1 VNNASEAREG
11 RLGALY
17 DPASVTVVG
26 ASDSPAKWGYWLAK
40 GALAG
45 VTRRRVYLVNRRRTP
60 VLGQPTFGS
69 LADLPEPTDLVVV
82 AVPGSEAPSVVTEA
96 VAARA
101 RALVVIPDVG
111 REAESKIRAALE
123 TSTARLLGP
132 NCMGIVDHGAGLQL
146 IWGSLP
152 PGRVGLVSQSG
163 NLGLEIGRHLARAGA
178 GVSRF
183 VSLGNQWDI
192 DAADV
197 INDLVDDPTTSVIA
211 CYLES
216 LGEEGRLA
224 GALCRARAAR
234 KPVVLLS
241 VGISEASARAARS
254 HTGALVTPRRAL
266 EALCEATGA
275 VRAASAGHL
284 VDTACVL
291 MASGAPAPSAPAPSA
306 PAPSAPAPGVLDAG
320 ALDAAEPQACRR
332 HRVAV
337 VGDSGGQGALAADAF
352 VEEGLEVPEL
362 QGTTCARLRE
372 VAGVAGA
379 AGNPVDLA
387 GAGEADLENYARVV
401 DVLLGSHE
409 VDSVVLTGYFGDY
422 ASDDP
427 TRSEHEAEVAHRIA
441 ALVTQHGLPVVV
453 HSMARGTPAL
463 DVLRHGGVPV
473 FERIDEAAAALSVA
487 ARWWGPARAWC
498 TASKPPRAVRRAIPR
513 LAHGPSDLPGSP
525 APRQL
530 DYVAARALI
539 TSYGVQF
546 PSFVVVPCGG
556 DRDEVR
562 DEDLATCCARSLEAA
577 LKIGF
582 PVVIKAMGTTHKSEA
597 GAVALD
603 VPDATALGAVVDR
616 MLRRLRPSALSVEE
630 LVHDPAGKELL
641 VGVRRDPQLG
651 LITVLGAG
659 GVTAELANDHVMALS
674 PVRPDEVRGFL
685 GRLRLAPLFEGFRG
699 SPALDV
705 TALAP
710 IITALERAMSDNPS
724 LVEIEVNPVLVRPV
738 GAVALDARAV
748 IAP

>member
-1 VNNASEAREG
+1 MSNASEAREG

-17 DPASVTVVG
+17 NPASVTVVG
-26 ASDSPAKWGYWLAK
+26 ASDSSAKWGYWLAK

-45 VTRRRVYLVNRRRTP
+45 ATRRRVYLVNRRRAP

-69 LADLPEPTDLVVV
+69 LADLPEAPDLVVV
-82 AVPGSEAPSVVTEA
+82 TVPGPEVPAVVTA
-96 VAARA
+96 AIAARA
-101 RALVVIPDVG
+101 RSLVVIPDIG
-111 REAESKIRAALE
+111 REAETTIRAALA
-123 TSTARLLGP
+123 TSATRLLGP
-132 NCMGIVDHGAGLQL
+132 NCMGIVDHGARLQL

-192 DAADV
+192 DAADM
-197 INDLVDDPTTSVIA
+197 IGDLVDDPATLVIA

-216 LGEEGRLA
+216 LGAQGRLVE
-224 GALCRARAAR
+224 ALCRARAAR

-241 VGISEASARAARS
+241 VGVSEASARAARS
-254 HTGALVTPRRAL
+254 HTGALVTPRRVL

-275 VRAASAGHL
+275 VGVRNAGQL
-284 VDTACVL
+284 VDAACVL
-291 MASGAPAPSAPAPSA
+291 MASGAPASGP
-306 PAPSAPAPGVLDAG
+306 
-320 ALDAAEPQACRR
+320 LDAAEPRARRR

-352 VEEGLEVPEL
+352 VEEGLDVPEL
-362 QGTTCARLRE
+362 HGTTCARLRE
-372 VAGVAGA
+372 GAGVAGA
-379 AGNPVDLA
+379 ACNPVDLA

-401 DVLLGSHE
+401 HALLGSLE

-427 TRSEHEAEVAHRIA
+427 SRAAYESEVAHRIV
-441 ALVTQHGLPVVV
+441 ALVKQHGCPVLV
-453 HSMARGTPAL
+453 HSMARGMPAL
-463 DVLRHGGVPV
+463 DVLRNGGVPV

-487 ARWWGPARAWC
+487 ARWWGPARSWC
-498 TASKPPRAVRRAIPR
+498 TASEPARAVPQAASR
-513 LAHGPSDLPGSP
+513 LVHGLSDRTHSP
-525 APRQL
+525 VPRQL

-539 TSYGVQF
+539 ASYGVRF
-546 PSFVVVPCGG
+546 PSFVAVPCDCDSDDGERG
-556 DRDEVR
+556 DGDEVR
-562 DEDLATCCARSLEAA
+562 DEDLTTCRARALEAA

-582 PVVIKAMGTTHKSEA
+582 PVVVKAVGTTHKSEA

-603 VPDATALGAVVDR
+603 VPDATTLDAVVDR
-616 MLRRLRPSALSVEE
+616 MVRRLHPSAISVEE
-630 LVHDPAGKELL
+630 LVHDPAGRELL
-641 VGVRRDPQLG
+641 VGVRRDPPIG
-651 LITVLGAG
+651 LVTILGAG
-659 GVTAELANDHVMALS
+659 GVTAELSDDHVMALS
-674 PVRPDEVRGFL
+674 PVQADEVRGL
-685 GRLRLAPLFEGFRG
+685 LRRLRLAPLLTGFRG

-710 IITALERAMSDNPS
+710 IVMALERAMSDDPS
-724 LVEIEVNPVLVRPV
+724 LVEIEVNPVLVCPV

-748 IAP
+748 TAP

>member
-1 VNNASEAREG
+1 MSTTGEARASRPGAGRIGEG
-11 RLGALY
+11 GLGALY

-26 ASDSPAKWGYWLAK
+26 ASGSSAKWGYWLAK

-45 VTRRRVYLVNRRRTP
+45 AARRRVYLVNRRQAP
-60 VLGQPTFGS
+60 VLGQPTFAS
-69 LADLPEPTDLVVV
+69 LADLPEAPDLVVV
-82 AVPGSEAPSVVTEA
+82 AVPGPEVPAVVTAA
-96 VAARA
+96 VAAGA
-101 RALVVIPDVG
+101 RSLVVIPDVD
-111 REAESKIRAALE
+111 RDAETAIRAALA
-123 TSTARLLGP
+123 TSATRLLGP
-132 NCMGIVDHGAGLQL
+132 NCMGIVDHAAGLQL

-192 DAADV
+192 DAADA
-197 INDLVDDPTTSVIA
+197 IDDLVDDPATSVIA

-216 LGEEGRLA
+216 LGAEGHLA

-241 VGISEASARAARS
+241 VGVSEASARAARS
-254 HTGALVTPRRAL
+254 HTGALVTPRRVL

-275 VRAASAGHL
+275 VPVRNAGHL
-284 VDTACVL
+284 VDAACVL
-291 MASGAPAPSAPAPSA
+291 MASGAPAPGAP
-306 PAPSAPAPGVLDAG
+306 
-320 ALDAAEPQACRR
+320 DAAVPGAPDAATSEARRR

-352 VEEGLEVPEL
+352 VEEGLDVPEL
-362 QGTTCARLRE
+362 HEATCARLHAR
-372 VAGVAGA
+372 AGVAGA

-427 TRSEHEAEVAHRIA
+427 PRAAHESEVAHRIA
-441 ALVTQHGLPVVV
+441 ALVAQHGRPVLV

-463 DVLRHGGVPV
+463 DVLRSGGVPV
-473 FERIDEAAAALSVA
+473 FERIDEAAAALSAA
-487 ARWWGPARAWC
+487 ARWWGPARSWC
-498 TASKPPRAVRRAIPR
+498 TASEPARAVLRVVPRR
-513 LAHGPSDLPGSP
+513 AHGPSDRPRSP
-525 APRQL
+525 VPRPL

-539 TSYGVQF
+539 ASHGVPF

-556 DRDEVR
+556 
-562 DEDLATCCARSLEAA
+562 EDGEGEEDVATSRARAREAA
-577 LKIGF
+577 LEVGF
-582 PVVIKAMGTTHKSEA
+582 PVVVKAVGTTHKSEA
-597 GAVALD
+597 GAVALG
-603 VPDATALGAVVDR
+603 VPDAAALDAVVER
-616 MLRRLRPSALSVEE
+616 MVRRLRPSALSVEE
-630 LVHDPAGKELL
+630 LVRDPAGRELL
-641 VGVRRDPQLG
+641 VGVRRDPQVG
-651 LITVLGAG
+651 LVTALGAG
-659 GVTAELANDHVMALS
+659 GVTAELAGDHVMALS
-674 PVRPDEVRGFL
+674 PVQPDEVRGLL
-685 GRLRLAPLFEGFRG
+685 GRLRLAPLLTGFRG

-705 TALAP
+705 AAVAP
-710 IITALERAMSDNPS
+710 IVSALERAMADDPS
-724 LVEIEVNPVLVRPV
+724 LAEIEVNPVLLRPV

-748 IAP
+748 TAP

>member
-1 VNNASEAREG
+1 VSNAGEAREG

-26 ASDSPAKWGYWLAK
+26 ASGSSAKWGYWLAK

-45 VTRRRVYLVNRRRTP
+45 ATRRRVYLVNRRRAP

-69 LADLPEPTDLVVV
+69 LADLPEAPDLVVV
-82 AVPGSEAPSVVTEA
+82 AVPGPEVPAVVTAA

-101 RALVVIPDVG
+101 RSLVVIPDVG
-111 REAESKIRAALE
+111 REAETTIRAALE
-123 TSTARLLGP
+123 TSATRLLGP
-132 NCMGIVDHGAGLQL
+132 NCMGIVDHGSGLQL

-197 INDLVDDPTTSVIA
+197 IDDLVDDPATLVIA

-216 LGEEGRLA
+216 LGAQGRLA
-224 GALCRARAAR
+224 EALCRARAAS

-241 VGISEASARAARS
+241 VGVSEASARAARS
-254 HTGALVTPRRAL
+254 HTGALVTPRRVL

-275 VRAASAGHL
+275 VGVRNAGHL
-284 VDTACVL
+284 VDAACVL
-291 MASGAPAPSAPAPSA
+291 MASGAPAPGAPAPSD
-306 PAPSAPAPGVLDAG
+306 PAPG
-320 ALDAAEPQACRR
+320 ALDAAEPHAPRR

-362 QGTTCARLRE
+362 HGTTCARLRE
-372 VAGVAGA
+372 DAGVAGA

-401 DVLLGSHE
+401 HVLLGSGE

-422 ASDDP
+422 AGDDP
-427 TRSEHEAEVAHRIA
+427 SRAGYESEVAHRIA
-441 ALVTQHGLPVVV
+441 ALVKQHRRPVLV

-463 DVLRHGGVPV
+463 DVLRNGGVPV

-487 ARWWGPARAWC
+487 ARWWGPARSWC
-498 TASKPPRAVRRAIPR
+498 TASEPARGVRQAPPR
-513 LAHGPSDLPGSP
+513 LAHGPADRTHSP
-525 APRQL
+525 VQRQL

-539 TSYGVQF
+539 ASYGVRF
-546 PSFVVVPCGG
+546 PSFVAVPCDSDSDDGERG
-556 DRDEVR
+556 DGDEVR
-562 DEDLATCCARSLEAA
+562 DEDLATCRARALEAA

-582 PVVIKAMGTTHKSEA
+582 PVVVKAVGATHKSEA

-603 VPDATALGAVVDR
+603 VPDATTLGAVVDR

-630 LVHDPAGKELL
+630 LVHDPAGRELL
-641 VGVRRDPQLG
+641 VGVRRDPPMG
-651 LITVLGAG
+651 LVTVLGAG
-659 GVTAELANDHVMALS
+659 GVTAELSDDHVMALS
-674 PVRPDEVRGFL
+674 PVQPDEVRGL
-685 GRLRLAPLFEGFRG
+685 LRRLRLAPLLTGFRG

-710 IITALERAMSDNPS
+710 IVTSLERAMSDDPS
-724 LVEIEVNPVLVRPV
+724 LVEIEVNPVLVRPA

-748 IAP
+748 TAP